1 MSVEEIIRKLP
12 DLAPD
17 AETVFFMFQEAYTSK
32 VLIPIVL
39 RRLGKALSGDISFLK
54 IALTDLKS

>member
-1 MSVEEIIRKLP
+1 M
-12 DLAPD
+12 APD
-17 AETVFFMFQEAYTSK
+17 AETVFYMFQEAYTSK

-39 RRLGKALSGDISFLK
+39 RRLGKALSGDVSFLK